1 MVLGAAPQALQGKLD
16 KSALSITDNLSLID
30 LEQIMWRTPLPPLA
44 AILLAASLSACGGKP
59 KTDEPV
65 APTPVEAVRVA
76 APDAAGSVDGAGT
89 LERRREMALS
99 FRIPGVLTAL
109 KVEAGDS
116 VRAGQLIAAIDPAGV
131 DARQQ
136 QTSADLERARRDVER
151 DRALFEKGFV
161 SRQRIDDRQSAL
173 KAAQAAYDAARFDR
187 RWASL
192 VSPASGVVLERR
204 AQAGEVVAAG
214 QVVARIADLS
224 SPLVLRLPLASRD
237 AARVRVGDAAQ
248 VTVQDLGNQTLP
260 ARVTRVGEA
269 ADTRTGAVMV
279 EIELSS
285 PPAAL
290 RSGQVA
296 HASLSVRAAPSQATA
311 FARIPAEAV
320 LEANGQRAFVL
331 RFDRGKARRTAVTFG
346 GFNGDD
352 ALVSG
357 LPDGA
362 QVITAGAGFVADGEA
377 VRVIDPTNLGR

>member
-1 MVLGAAPQALQGKLD
+1 M
-16 KSALSITDNLSLID
+16 
-30 LEQIMWRTPLPPLA
+30 EQLMWRTPLPPLA
-44 AILLAASLSACGGKP
+44 ALLMTTALAACDGKARTEATTP
-59 KTDEPV
+59 
-65 APTPVEAVRVA
+65 PTPVEAARVA
-76 APDAAGSVDGAGT
+76 APGAAGSVTGAGT

-99 FRIPGVLTAL
+99 FRIPGVLTAM
-109 KVEAGDS
+109 KVEAGDRVS
-116 VRAGQLIAAIDPAGV
+116 AGQLVAAIDPAGV

-136 QTSADLERARRDVER
+136 QTMADLERARRDIER
-151 DRALFEKGFV
+151 DKTLFEKGYV
-161 SRQRIDDRQSAL
+161 SRQRIDDRTSAL

-224 SPLVLRLPLASRD
+224 SPLVLRLPLSARE
-237 AARVRVGDAAQ
+237 AARVRVGDVAR
-248 VTVQDLGNQTLP
+248 VRVEDLAEQTLSG
-260 ARVTRVGEA
+260 RVTRVGEA
-269 ADTRTGAVMV
+269 ADTRTGAISV
-279 EIELSS
+279 EIELSA

-296 HASLSVRAAPSQATA
+296 HATLSVRTAPGATTA
-311 FARIPAEAV
+311 YARIPAEAV
-320 LEANGQRAFVL
+320 LEANGQRAFVY
-331 RFDRGKARRTAVTFG
+331 RFDHGKARRMAVGFG
-346 GFNGDD
+346 GFDGDD

-377 VRVIDPTNLGR
+377 VRVIDPKRLDASRGQ

>member
-1 MVLGAAPQALQGKLD
+1 
-16 KSALSITDNLSLID
+16 
-30 LEQIMWRTPLPPLA
+30 MWRTPLPPLA
-44 AILLAASLSACGGKP
+44 ALLMTTALAACDGKARTEATTP
-59 KTDEPV
+59 
-65 APTPVEAVRVA
+65 PTPVEAARVA
-76 APDAAGSVDGAGT
+76 APGAAGSVTGAGT

-99 FRIPGVLTAL
+99 FRIPGVLTAM
-109 KVEAGDS
+109 KVEAGDRVS
-116 VRAGQLIAAIDPAGV
+116 AGQLVAAIDPAGV

-136 QTSADLERARRDVER
+136 QTMADLERARRDIER
-151 DRALFEKGFV
+151 DKTLFEKGYV
-161 SRQRIDDRQSAL
+161 SRQRIDDRTSAL

-224 SPLVLRLPLASRD
+224 SPLVLRLPLSARE
-237 AARVRVGDAAQ
+237 AARVRVGDVAR
-248 VTVQDLGNQTLP
+248 VRVEDLAEQTLSG
-260 ARVTRVGEA
+260 RVTRVGEA
-269 ADTRTGAVMV
+269 ADTRTGAISV
-279 EIELSS
+279 EIELSA

-296 HASLSVRAAPSQATA
+296 HATLSVRTAPGATTA
-311 FARIPAEAV
+311 YARIPAEAV
-320 LEANGQRAFVL
+320 LEANGQRAFVY
-331 RFDRGKARRTAVTFG
+331 RFDHGKARRMAVGFG
-346 GFNGDD
+346 GFDGDD

-377 VRVIDPTNLGR
+377 VRVIDPKRLDASRGQ

>member
-1 MVLGAAPQALQGKLD
+1 
-16 KSALSITDNLSLID
+16 LID
-30 LEQIMWRTPLPPLA
+30 LEQSMWRTPLPPLA
-44 AILLAASLSACGGKP
+44 ALLMAMALAACGGKP
-59 KTDEPV
+59 ATEAAPP
-65 APTPVEAVRVA
+65 PTPVEAARVA
-76 APDAAGSVDGAGT
+76 APGAAGAVTGAGT

-99 FRIPGVLTAL
+99 FRIPGVLTAM
-109 KVEAGDS
+109 KVEAGDRVS
-116 VRAGQLIAAIDPAGV
+116 AGQLVAAIDPAGV

-136 QTSADLERARRDVER
+136 QTVAELERARRDIER
-151 DRALFEKGFV
+151 DKTLFEKGYV
-161 SRQRIDDRQSAL
+161 SRQRIDDRTSAL

-224 SPLVLRLPLASRD
+224 SPLVLRLPLSARE
-237 AARVRVGDAAQ
+237 AARVRVGDVAQ
-248 VTVQDLGNQTLP
+248 V
-260 ARVTRVGEA
+260 RVEDFGDQALNGRVNRVGEA
-269 ADTRTGAVMV
+269 ADTRTGAISV
-279 EIELSS
+279 EIELSA

-296 HASLSVRAAPSQATA
+296 HATLSVRTAPGATTA
-311 FARIPAEAV
+311 YARIPAEAV
-320 LEANGQRAFVL
+320 LEANGQRAFVY
-331 RFDRGKARRTAVTFG
+331 RFDQGKARRMAVGFG
-346 GFNGDD
+346 GFDGDD

-377 VRVIDPTNLGR
+377 VRVVDPKRLGQ

>member
-1 MVLGAAPQALQGKLD
+1 
-16 KSALSITDNLSLID
+16 
-30 LEQIMWRTPLPPLA
+30 MWRTPLPPLA
-44 AILLAASLSACGGKP
+44 ALLMTTALAACGGKP
-59 KTDEPV
+59 ATETATP
-65 APTPVEAVRVA
+65 PTPVEATRVA
-76 APDAAGSVDGAGT
+76 APEASASATAAGA

-99 FRIPGVLTAL
+99 FRIPGVLTAM
-109 KVEAGDS
+109 KVEAGDR
-116 VRAGQLIAAIDPAGV
+116 VAAGQLVAAIDPAGV

-136 QTSADLERARRDVER
+136 QTVADLERARRDLDR
-151 DRALFEKGFV
+151 DKTLFEKGYV

-224 SPLVLRLPLASRD
+224 SPLVLRLPLSARE
-237 AARVRVGDAAQ
+237 AARVRIGDSAQ
-248 VTVQDLGNQTLP
+248 VRVEDLAEETLP
-260 ARVTRVGEA
+260 GRVTRVGQA
-269 ADTRTGAVMV
+269 ADTRTGAVSV
-279 EIELSS
+279 EIELSA

-290 RSGQVA
+290 RSGQIA
-296 HASLSVRAAPSQATA
+296 HATLAVRGGPGAASAY
-311 FARIPAEAV
+311 ARIPAEAV
-320 LEANGQRAFVL
+320 LEANGPRAFVY
-331 RFDRGKARRTAVTFG
+331 RFDQGKARRTAIGFG
-346 GFNGDD
+346 GFDGDD

-377 VRVIDPTNLGR
+377 VRVIDPKRLGAAKGQ

>member
-1 MVLGAAPQALQGKLD
+1 
-16 KSALSITDNLSLID
+16 
-30 LEQIMWRTPLPPLA
+30 MWRTPLPPLA
-44 AILLAASLSACGGKP
+44 ALLMTTALAACDGKARTEATTP
-59 KTDEPV
+59 
-65 APTPVEAVRVA
+65 PTPVEAARVA
-76 APDAAGSVDGAGT
+76 APGAAGSVTGAGT

-99 FRIPGVLTAL
+99 FRIPGVLTAM
-109 KVEAGDS
+109 KVEAGDRVS
-116 VRAGQLIAAIDPAGV
+116 AGQLVAAIDPAGV

-136 QTSADLERARRDVER
+136 QTMADLERARRDIER
-151 DRALFEKGFV
+151 DKTLFEKGYV
-161 SRQRIDDRQSAL
+161 SRQRIDDRTSAL

-224 SPLVLRLPLASRD
+224 SPLVLRLPLSARE

-248 VTVQDLGNQTLP
+248 VRVEDAQANGTEQTLSC
-260 ARVTRVGEA
+260 RVTRVGEA
-269 ADTRTGAVMV
+269 ADTRTGAISV
-279 EIELSS
+279 EIELSA

-296 HASLSVRAAPSQATA
+296 HASLSVRTAPGATTA

-320 LEANGQRAFVL
+320 LEANGQRAFVY
-331 RFDRGKARRTAVTFG
+331 RFDQGKARRMAVGFG
-346 GFNGDD
+346 GFDGDD

-377 VRVIDPTNLGR
+377 VRVIDPKRLDASRGQ

>member
-1 MVLGAAPQALQGKLD
+1 
-16 KSALSITDNLSLID
+16 
-30 LEQIMWRTPLPPLA
+30 MWRTPLPPLA
-44 AILLAASLSACGGKP
+44 ALLMTTALAACGGKA
-59 KTDEPV
+59 KTETATP
-65 APTPVEAVRVA
+65 PTPVEAARVA
-76 APDAAGSVDGAGT
+76 APGAAGAVTGAGT

-99 FRIPGVLTAL
+99 FRIPGVLTAM
-109 KVEAGDS
+109 KVEAGDRVS
-116 VRAGQLIAAIDPAGV
+116 AGQLVAAIDPAGV

-136 QTSADLERARRDVER
+136 QTVADLERARRDIER
-151 DRALFEKGFV
+151 DKTLFEKGYV
-161 SRQRIDDRQSAL
+161 SRQRIDDRTSAL

-224 SPLVLRLPLASRD
+224 SPLVLRLPLSARE
-237 AARVRVGDAAQ
+237 AARVRVGDVAQ
-248 VTVQDLGNQTLP
+248 VRVEDLAEQTLSGL
-260 ARVTRVGEA
+260 VTRVGEA
-269 ADTRTGAVMV
+269 ADTRTGAISV
-279 EIELSS
+279 EIELSA

-296 HASLSVRAAPSQATA
+296 HATLSVRTAPGATTA

-320 LEANGQRAFVL
+320 LEANGQRAFVY
-331 RFDRGKARRTAVTFG
+331 RFDHGKARRMAVGFG
-346 GFNGDD
+346 GFDGDD

-377 VRVIDPTNLGR
+377 VRVIDPKRLDASRGQ